1 MIPPGVVPFLILLA
15 CLLIG
20 VLADVLARGR
30 RDGDSGQFWGD
41 SLFLFGCVMGPALV
55 YSALLPSLN
64 QDWWLAGF
72 HPHLDLVTG
81 HGLAEDSAFRFAL
94 LIPLL
99 LWTALLLINVFR
111 APGQPSR
118 WLSGSAGLT
127 NSRAWVL
134 LFALPFLPLFLW
146 GWGRLGGGEDAY
158 PGALWVSQAI
168 LFVCLA
174 AIALSK
180 LATSPADG
188 QVAAEEEPEQQAA
201 PQLRAGWAETLRR
214 HGIESRQLCSWPAD
228 PAPRAVHSES
238 GPELLHRLPATAGI
252 APQLIE
258 AVGELIERSSF
269 GPEKDRVRLVLAPDD
284 CGQIE
289 VIAAAACILW
299 QRFRESTLLVTASQA
314 QQTAEL
320 LDRCLPDSAPAVQ
333 VQSGQDLKA
342 GAALYVVDA
351 ETLSERLLPELGRSG
366 LVYSVGWVV
375 WYDVHRYT
383 GVLAANAWA
392 ISRRLHRILHREGR
406 LDLRILVLGR
416 SSSYGDAQQERF
428 LRRLFP
434 YTFSAHSEVRIPAET
449 RRSVTLHLL
458 ESQLGFA
465 STETGR
471 SLPQASRH
479 PCLAA
484 AWASVWEGWTTWLE
498 RPSGVSDA
506 ETKQLLQRTVQ
517 ETEMGE
523 WLRPSPSSSQA
534 SILDLEAGGVLSLL
548 EKVCQGGRA
557 SSPGASHHV
566 ALRRLDN
573 PYAQFLLE
581 SLSGKENGQR
591 GFGTSRRLVGAR
603 AQPSIIRHHLLLAL
617 AEGEET
623 GHGLRQ
629 DFLWEEDVITR
640 TLDAIFQ
647 EGKLERREVRFL
659 DQRGRAHRDRLY
671 RNRMARAETRRP
683 LDCVGTDL
691 VVVREATAGHDW
703 AGVRM
708 LIDPERL
715 PIQAYPGRIF
725 LQGGR
730 RYRVSSWESAQRV
743 GSESWVEC
751 EQEGTP
757 SSSLRIRS
765 FQVDRLTDLRP
776 LGSVGRSQRLL
787 SLLTA
792 QLHYHEDVTGVI
804 RLDAAPEG
812 GWGEPQ
818 VKSLGR
824 PLSTSFPTE
833 ALLLSFS
840 SRPGRLPLVS
850 LGQALR
856 TVLPVHLGVEED
868 ALEVVPIH
876 GTFAGETEIHGL
888 AVVDLYPGGI
898 GLARSIRD
906 EDPLIRTILQQT
918 QKWLTACDCS
928 VSCPK
933 CLATPLAR
941 ATTSSRR
948 PDRQSVLGILD
959 EYLS

>member
-1 MIPPGVVPFLILLA
+1 MIPPAAVPYLILLA

-20 VLADVLARGR
+20 LLADILARGR

-41 SLFLFGCVMGPALV
+41 CLFLFGCIMGPALV

-64 QDWWLAGF
+64 QDWWLSGF
-72 HPHLDLVTG
+72 HLHLELVTG
-81 HGLAEDSAFRFAL
+81 HGIAEDTAFRLAL

-99 LWTALLLINVFR
+99 LWAALLLINVFR
-111 APGQPSR
+111 PPGQPSR

-127 NSRAWVL
+127 HSRVWVL
-134 LFALPFLPLFLW
+134 LFGLPFLPLFLW

-158 PGALWVSQAI
+158 PGALWVSQAV
-168 LFVCLA
+168 LMVCLA

-180 LATSPADG
+180 LPVG
-188 QVAAEEEPEQQAA
+188 QPSAPSAVEEEPQQEAQ
-201 PQLRAGWAETLRR
+201 PQMRSGWAETLRR
-214 HGIESRQLCSWPAD
+214 HGIESRQLCNWPAD

-238 GPELLHRLPATAGI
+238 SPELLYRLSGAIGI
-252 APQLIE
+252 APQLVE
-258 AVGELIERSSF
+258 GVGELIEQSSF
-269 GPEKDRVRLVLAPDD
+269 GEEKDRTRLVLAPDD

-299 QRFRESTLLVTASQA
+299 QRFRESTLLVAASEA
-314 QQTAEL
+314 QRCVQL
-320 LDRCLPDSAPAVQ
+320 LDRCLPDSAPAVL
-333 VQSGQDLKA
+333 VRTGQDLKA
-342 GAALYVVDA
+342 GAALHVVDA
-351 ETLSERLLPELGRSG
+351 ETLSERILQELSRTGLARSA
-366 LVYSVGWVV
+366 GWVV
-375 WYDVHRYT
+375 WFDVHRYT

-392 ISRRLHRILHREGR
+392 ISRRLHRILKSEGR

-416 SSSYGDAQQERF
+416 SSAYGDAQQERF

-434 YTFSAHSEVRIPAET
+434 YTFSADSEVRIPAET
-449 RRSVTLHLL
+449 RRPVSLHLL
-458 ESQLGFA
+458 ESHQGFDK
-465 STETGR
+465 TETGR
-471 SLPQASRH
+471 SLPRASRH

-484 AWASVWEGWTTWLE
+484 AWASVREGWTTWLE
-498 RPSGVSDA
+498 RPAEVSDA
-506 ETKQLLQRTVQ
+506 DINQVLQRTIQ
-517 ETEMGE
+517 DAEMGK
-523 WLRPSPSSSQA
+523 WLRPSASSSQA
-534 SILDLEAGGVLSLL
+534 SILDLQPDGVLSLQ
-548 EKVCQGGRA
+548 EKVCQGGR
-557 SSPGASHHV
+557 SSSVGAAHHV
-566 ALRRLDN
+566 ALRPLDN

-581 SLSGKENGQR
+581 SLSGRENGQR

-617 AEGEET
+617 AEREET
-623 GHGLRQ
+623 GHGLRR

-659 DQRGRAHRDRLY
+659 DQQGRAHRDRLY
-671 RNRMARAETRRP
+671 RNRMARSEARRP

-691 VVVREATAGHDW
+691 VVVREATAGQDW

-708 LIDPERL
+708 LVDPQRL

-725 LQGGR
+725 LHGGR
-730 RYRVSSWESAQRV
+730 RYRVSSWEGAHRA

-765 FQVDRLTDLRP
+765 FHVDRITDLRP

-792 QLHYHEDVTGVI
+792 QMHYHEDVTGVI
-804 RLDAAPEG
+804 RLEAASQG

-833 ALLLSFS
+833 ALLLCFS
-840 SRPGRLPLVS
+840 SRPGRLSLVS

-856 TVLPVHLGVEED
+856 TILPVHLGVEED
-868 ALEVVPIH
+868 ALEVVPVH
-876 GTFAGETEIHGL
+876 GAFADETEIHGL

-906 EDPLIRTILQQT
+906 EDPLIRTVLQQT
-918 QKWLTACDCS
+918 QKWLQACKCQL
-928 VSCPK
+928 SCAN

-941 ATTSSRR
+941 ASTSSRR
-948 PDRQSVLGILD
+948 PDRSSVLVLLD